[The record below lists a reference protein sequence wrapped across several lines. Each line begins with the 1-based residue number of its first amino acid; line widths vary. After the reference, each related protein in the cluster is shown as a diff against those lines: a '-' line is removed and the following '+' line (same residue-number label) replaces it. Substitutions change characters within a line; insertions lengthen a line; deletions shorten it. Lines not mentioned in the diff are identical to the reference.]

1 MCRTGERARGQWRAW
16 RHTRFALSRVPPGG
30 RAAACR
36 KVRGKSGL
44 HETRVAGNARPVA
57 VLGWRPRESATESK
71 PPMACLQVQAR
82 VKGCGKSAP
91 GLRQRGPH
99 GKPHPE
105 QGRIGAA
112 RRLVRQGCF
121 APGLRA
127 ATARVG
133 CSSRGAIHG
142 PDEWLPPQIRSACRI
157 PSADTEPGLQ
167 APWHLKC
174 AQPKIAAHCIPSST
188 CWPSVFHSRNRSLEY
203 PPSAC
208 WLAF

>member
-1 MCRTGERARGQWRAW
+1 MPPRLPAW
-16 RHTRFALSRVPPGG
+16 QCAAPDLSRQAPGG
-30 RAAACR
+30 WAAACR

-112 RRLVRQGCF
+112 RPRKRAGAFRIDRPGWLLELRSNPKPRRMAAPAWLVCKH
-121 APGLRA
+121 
-127 ATARVG
+127 TARG
-133 CSSRGAIHG
+133 
-142 PDEWLPPQIRSACRI
+142 
-157 PSADTEPGLQ
+157 TEPGLQ
-167 APWHLKC
+167 APWQFSRRSGELGRL
-174 AQPKIAAHCIPSST
+174 
-188 CWPSVFHSRNRSLEY
+188 SVHSGHAVSRTPDSRS
-203 PPSAC
+203 
-208 WLAF
+208 

>member
-44 HETRVAGNARPVA
+44 HETGVAGNARPVA

-112 RRLVRQGCF
+112 RWKQQVRF
-121 APGLRA
+121 AS
-127 ATARVG
+127 TARVG
-133 CSSRGAIHG
+133 CSSCGAIRG
-142 PDEWLPPQIRSACRI
+142 LDEWLPPRGRCASI
-157 PSADTEPGLQ
+157 PRAGQNPAYRLPGKPVAPGNNEGSGAFSGTSCPSTSSPSNGRQ
-167 APWHLKC
+167 ASF
-174 AQPKIAAHCIPSST
+174 ISSE
-188 CWPSVFHSRNRSLEY
+188 WR
-203 PPSAC
+203 
-208 WLAF
+208 

>member
-1 MCRTGERARGQWRAW
+1 MIWRGWGSKEARASDVPDQCERARGQWRAW

-112 RRLVRQGCF
+112 RPRKRAGAFRIDRPGWLLELRSNPKPRRMAAPAWLVCKH
-121 APGLRA
+121 
-127 ATARVG
+127 TARG
-133 CSSRGAIHG
+133 
-142 PDEWLPPQIRSACRI
+142 
-157 PSADTEPGLQ
+157 TEPGLQ
-167 APWHLKC
+167 APW
-174 AQPKIAAHCIPSST
+174 Q
-188 CWPSVFHSRNRSLEY
+188 FSRKSGERDRLSLQSGHAVSRTPDSRS
-203 PPSAC
+203 
-208 WLAF
+208 